1 MPKGIKICKNNQIH
15 LGKLSKLSA
24 SKLENKTYGRIQ
36 MKDVSIQQLQLS
48 QPLLKNTRSGM
59 HIIDMEQTN
68 HKDVSS
74 QHVIRK
80 AALNP

>member
-1 MPKGIKICKNNQIH
+1 
-15 LGKLSKLSA
+15 
-24 SKLENKTYGRIQ
+24 

-80 AALNP
+80 AALNPQGACQS

>member
-1 MPKGIKICKNNQIH
+1 
-15 LGKLSKLSA
+15 
-24 SKLENKTYGRIQ
+24 

-59 HIIDMEQTN
+59 HILDMEQLN